1 MSNSELKKWRS
12 RLSDDE
18 IAEYLTKT
26 ERKKCKYK
34 QNILLDGF
42 YLKKKNPVCLYPE
55 ARCRGTGQNFE
66 LPQVYL
72 EVNFLRA

>member
-1 MSNSELKKWRS
+1 MVYMIGNEAAWANSELKKWRS

-26 ERKKCKYK
+26 ERKKCKYE

-42 YLKKKNPVCLYPE
+42 YL
-55 ARCRGTGQNFE
+55 
-66 LPQVYL
+66 
-72 EVNFLRA
+72 